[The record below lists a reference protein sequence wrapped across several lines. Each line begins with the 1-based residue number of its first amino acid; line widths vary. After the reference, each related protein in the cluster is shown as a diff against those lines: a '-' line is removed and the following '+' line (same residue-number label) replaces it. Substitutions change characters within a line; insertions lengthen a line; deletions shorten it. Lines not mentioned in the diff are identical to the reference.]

1 MAVFNGKM
9 SKQPRDAQLLG
20 SPSYFIDLRDLIFE
34 PTYVWWG
41 GVTKQRHQLVTVLVM
56 KDVLLNCVGTPSLL
70 YLHGLWL
77 KSEHHKNIAKIC
89 KKNRLESFS
98 PRLLSPLVW
107 FTVRLGQLIPY
118 RMAPQD
124 PPSYVCG
131 FITPSKYSY
140 KL

>member
-89 KKNRLESFS
+89 KKKSSRIVLAQASIATCLVHSETGSTNSLQDGP
-98 PRLLSPLVW
+98 PRPP
-107 FTVRLGQLIPY
+107 QLCLWVYNPI
-118 RMAPQD
+118 
-124 PPSYVCG
+124 
-131 FITPSKYSY
+131 
-140 KL
+140 